1 MSRLGQSTPSTY
13 GKAAPRDYKVGAGR
27 GAVGFTT
34 RSDIGPADSLQVP
47 LVAPMG
53 YVAGA
58 GRGATGM
65 GDSGSSALM
74 GAVPGAG
81 ITGVCGGVELQNGDR
96 VLPPACPP
104 ACVRCI

>member
-1 MSRLGQSTPSTY
+1 MPATY
-13 GKAAPRDYKVGAGR
+13 RAPVPANYKVGAGR

-34 RSDIGPADSLQVP
+34 RSDIGPADSSA
-47 LVAPMG
+47 APAG

-81 ITGVCGGVELQNGDR
+81 IHGMYQSFALMRG
-96 VLPPACPP
+96 
-104 ACVRCI
+104 